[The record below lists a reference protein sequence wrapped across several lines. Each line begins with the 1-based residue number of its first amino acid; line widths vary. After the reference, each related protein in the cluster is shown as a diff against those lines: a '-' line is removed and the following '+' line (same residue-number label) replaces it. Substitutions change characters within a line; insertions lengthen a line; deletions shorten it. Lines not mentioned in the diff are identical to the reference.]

1 MDGILLWQDFQAIPG
16 LEVETVSHFPGEHQ
30 PRGLVNGDG
39 NGSING
45 NYRYVMACGPR
56 LFPGLTGRGR
66 SETGRSPREGFR
78 PVCCCFERSY
88 ARTGL
93 SVTLKLRSSKY
104 STLPWR

>member
-78 PVCCCFERSY
+78 PVCCYFERSY